1 MSDLDDE
8 EFLATRKLNGVDD
21 GLFDNRENNMCKYCN
36 MKIYIAKEKIFKDL
50 IQPATI
56 DGVIVQKCED
66 ISGIIYEEIDNNYC
80 PICGKHKK

>member
-36 MKIYIAKEKIFKDL
+36 MKIYIE
-50 IQPATI
+50 
-56 DGVIVQKCED
+56 
-66 ISGIIYEEIDNNYC
+66 
-80 PICGKHKK
+80 